1 MQLQCLFSRYIVLGA
16 VLSLVSL
23 SSSRAAEPIIQ
34 QDMNLYFS
42 SMYASFTRIAQS
54 SILKK
59 NSLRSAEL
67 FFLRELKRSQSI
79 NAFLRTNSKGQI
91 ISDVIRGKDIE
102 RPLRDVS
109 GQRWFQFVKK
119 QRTAYHTVIK
129 DDERGRYYLLW
140 CSPIIKKGD
149 RFVGAVMAKIDL
161 WDSFY
166 EFSDAV
172 YYPFR
177 IKLGKK
183 TLFSHKWKEQYIG
196 SEVSLAIQGIK
207 HISVVYIQEKMP
219 PESAVKSGKSA
230 TTSLIHKGDS
240 ARNLIADDNPM
251 RSLHG
256 IILLVS
262 LLLIIGVGVIGAV
275 LFVRRNQ
282 EEMRRKEHEE
292 L

>member
-1 MQLQCLFSRYIVLGA
+1 MSLFSRSIICVA
-16 VLSLVSL
+16 VLLLVPLTSP
-23 SSSRAAEPIIQ
+23 RAVEPIIQ
-34 QDMNLYFS
+34 RDMDLYFS
-42 SMYASFTRIAQS
+42 SIYDSFTRTAQS
-54 SILKK
+54 PTLKK
-59 NSLRSAEL
+59 NSLRAAEL
-67 FFLRELKRSQSI
+67 FFLRELKRRQSI
-79 NAFLRTNSKGQI
+79 NAFLRTNSKGQV
-91 ISDVIRGKDIE
+91 ISEVIRGKDIG

-109 GQRWFQFVKK
+109 GQRWFQFVKN

-129 DDERGRYYLLW
+129 DDDRGRYYLLW
-140 CSPIIKKGD
+140 SSPIIKKDD

-196 SEVSLAIQGIK
+196 SEVPLAIQGIN

-219 PESAVKSGKSA
+219 PESAVKPGESA
-230 TTSLIHKGDS
+230 TTSLLHKVDS
-240 ARNLIADDNPM
+240 TRSPDADDNPM

-256 IILLVS
+256 LILLVS

-275 LFVRRNQ
+275 LFIRRHQ
-282 EEMRRKEHEE
+282 EEMQRKEHEE